1 MTTGVRPTIA
11 APAAALGEIIFTA
24 TDIARAVEAVAAG
37 IRSDFAGEPFIM
49 VSVLKGAAVFTADLM
64 RALGNYP
71 LTVDYMVVASYGTGR
86 TDGSSPDVRILK
98 DLDRNPAGHNVLLVE
113 DIVDEGFTLEYLL
126 NNLRSRA
133 PKAVRAC
140 ALVDKAFHRKTNAVV
155 DYVGLQGPDAF
166 LVGYGLDHQERF
178 RNLPY
183 ICKLQAPA

>member
-24 TDIARAVEAVAAG
+24 TDIARAVEAVAAR

-98 DLDRNPAGHNVLLVE
+98 DLDRNPA
-113 DIVDEGFTLEYLL
+113 
-126 NNLRSRA
+126 
-133 PKAVRAC
+133 
-140 ALVDKAFHRKTNAVV
+140 
-155 DYVGLQGPDAF
+155 
-166 LVGYGLDHQERF
+166 
-178 RNLPY
+178 
-183 ICKLQAPA
+183 